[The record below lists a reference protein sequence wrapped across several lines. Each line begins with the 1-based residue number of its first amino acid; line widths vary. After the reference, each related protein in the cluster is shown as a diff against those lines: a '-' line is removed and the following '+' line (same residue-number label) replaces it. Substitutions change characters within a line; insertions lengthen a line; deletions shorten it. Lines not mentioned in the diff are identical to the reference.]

1 MTKGK
6 KLMDV
11 VFILDRSGSMRGT
24 EKDTISGYNGYINDF
39 KSKNAKITTILFDD
53 KYEMITK
60 RQNVN
65 EVPELTEQQY
75 YVRGC
80 TALLDAIGKSIKFME
95 KEKVEK
101 VMFIITTDGYEN
113 ASRKFNKEQIK
124 EMIQGHKEWEF
135 MYIGADIDS
144 YSEGQSIGINSSN
157 ISNYKKDSKGIS
169 RMFKAMCVAS
179 DAFCDEDC
187 IDSSWKE
194 GLEEYMEEN
203 KEKESNNTEI
213 ESNNTEIEW

>member
-1 MTKGK
+1 MLQMTKRK

-11 VFILDRSGSMRGT
+11 VFILDRSGSMRET
-24 EKDTISGYNGYINDF
+24 EKDIIGGYNGYINDF
-39 KSKNAKITTILFDD
+39 KSKNSKITTVLFDD

-65 EVPELTEQQY
+65 EVPELTEKQY

-95 KEKVEK
+95 KEKTEK

-113 ASRKFNKEQIK
+113 ASHKYNKEQIK

-144 YSEGQSIGINSSN
+144 YSEGQSIGISSSN
-157 ISNYKKDSKGIS
+157 ISNYKKDGKGIS
-169 RMFKAMCVAS
+169 KLFKALFVAS
-179 DAFCDEDC
+179 DVFCDEDC

-194 GLEEYMEEN
+194 ELEEYMEEN
-203 KEKESNNTEI
+203 EEKESNNTEI
-213 ESNNTEIEW
+213 EW

>member
-1 MTKGK
+1 MTKRK

-11 VFILDRSGSMRGT
+11 VFILDRSGSMRET
-24 EKDTISGYNGYINDF
+24 EKDIIGGYNGYINDF
-39 KSKNAKITTILFDD
+39 KSKNSKITTVLFDD

-65 EVPELTEQQY
+65 EVPELTEKQY

-95 KEKVEK
+95 KEEAEK

-113 ASRKFNKEQIK
+113 ASHKYNKEQIK

-144 YSEGQSIGINSSN
+144 YSEGQSIGISSSN
-157 ISNYKKDSKGIS
+157 ISNYKKDGKGIS
-169 RMFKAMCVAS
+169 KLFKALFVAS
-179 DAFCDEDC
+179 DVFCDEDC

-194 GLEEYMEEN
+194 ELEEYMEEN
-203 KEKESNNTEI
+203 EEKESNNTEI
-213 ESNNTEIEW
+213 EW

>member
-24 EKDTISGYNGYINDF
+24 EKDTISGYNGYINNF

-65 EVPELTEQQY
+65 EVLELTEQQY

-213 ESNNTEIEW
+213 EW

>member
-1 MTKGK
+1 MTKRK

-11 VFILDRSGSMRGT
+11 VFILDRSGSMRET
-24 EKDTISGYNGYINDF
+24 EKDIIGGYNGYINDF
-39 KSKNAKITTILFDD
+39 KSKNAKITTVLFDD

-65 EVPELTEQQY
+65 EVPELTEKQY

-80 TALLDAIGKSIKFME
+80 TALLDAIGNSIKFME
-95 KEKVEK
+95 KEKTEK

-113 ASRKFNKEQIK
+113 ASHKYNKEQIK

-144 YSEGQSIGINSSN
+144 YSEGQSIGISSSN
-157 ISNYKKDSKGIS
+157 ISNYKKDGKGIS
-169 RMFKAMCVAS
+169 KLFKAMFVAS
-179 DAFCDEDC
+179 DVFCDEDC

-194 GLEEYMEEN
+194 ELEEYMEEN
-203 KEKESNNTEI
+203 EEKESNNTEI
-213 ESNNTEIEW
+213 E

>member
-1 MTKGK
+1 MLEMTKRK

-11 VFILDRSGSMRGT
+11 VFILDRSGSMRET
-24 EKDTISGYNGYINDF
+24 EKDIIGGYNGYINDF
-39 KSKNAKITTILFDD
+39 KSKNAKITTVLFDD

-65 EVPELTEQQY
+65 EVSELTEKQY

-95 KEKVEK
+95 KEKAEK

-113 ASRKFNKEQIK
+113 ASHKYNKEQIK

-144 YSEGQSIGINSSN
+144 YSEGQSIGISSSN
-157 ISNYKKDSKGIS
+157 ISNYKKDGKGIS
-169 RMFKAMCVAS
+169 KLFKAMFVAS
-179 DAFCDEDC
+179 DVFCDEDC

-194 GLEEYMEEN
+194 ELEEYMEEN
-203 KEKESNNTEI
+203 EEKESNNTEI
-213 ESNNTEIEW
+213 EW

>member
-1 MTKGK
+1 MTKRK

-11 VFILDRSGSMRGT
+11 VFILDRSGSMRET
-24 EKDTISGYNGYINDF
+24 EKDIIGGYNGYINDF
-39 KSKNAKITTILFDD
+39 KSKNAKITTVLFDD

-65 EVPELTEQQY
+65 EVPELTEKQY

-80 TALLDAIGKSIKFME
+80 TALLDAIGKSIKFIE
-95 KEKVEK
+95 KEKTEK

-113 ASRKFNKEQIK
+113 ASHKYNKEQIK

-144 YSEGQSIGINSSN
+144 YSEGQSIGISSSN
-157 ISNYKKDSKGIS
+157 ISNYKKNGKGIS
-169 RMFKAMCVAS
+169 KLFKAMFVAS
-179 DAFCDEDC
+179 DVFCDEDC

-194 GLEEYMEEN
+194 ELEEYMEEN
-203 KEKESNNTEI
+203 EEKESNNTEI
-213 ESNNTEIEW
+213 EW

>member
-1 MTKGK
+1 MPKRK

-11 VFILDRSGSMRGT
+11 VFILDRSGSMRET
-24 EKDTISGYNGYINDF
+24 EKDIIGGYNGYINDF
-39 KSKNAKITTILFDD
+39 KSKNAKITTVLFDD

-65 EVPELTEQQY
+65 EVPELTEKQY

-95 KEKVEK
+95 KEKTEK

-113 ASRKFNKEQIK
+113 ASHKYNKEQIK

-144 YSEGQSIGINSSN
+144 YSEGQSIGISSSN
-157 ISNYKKDSKGIS
+157 ISNYKKDGKGIS
-169 RMFKAMCVAS
+169 KLFKAMFVAS
-179 DAFCDEDC
+179 DVFCDEDC

-194 GLEEYMEEN
+194 ELEEYMEEN
-203 KEKESNNTEI
+203 EEKEP
-213 ESNNTEIEW
+213 NNTEIEW

>member
-1 MTKGK
+1 MTKRK

-11 VFILDRSGSMRGT
+11 VFILDRSGSMRET
-24 EKDTISGYNGYINDF
+24 EKDIIGGYNGYINDF
-39 KSKNAKITTILFDD
+39 KSKNAKITTVLFDD

-65 EVPELTEQQY
+65 EVPELTEKQY

-95 KEKVEK
+95 KEKAEK

-113 ASRKFNKEQIK
+113 ASHKYNKEQIK

-144 YSEGQSIGINSSN
+144 YSEGQSIGISSSN
-157 ISNYKKDSKGIS
+157 ISNYKKDGKGIS
-169 RMFKAMCVAS
+169 KLFKAMFVAS
-179 DAFCDEDC
+179 DVFCDEDC

-194 GLEEYMEEN
+194 ELEEYMEEN
-203 KEKESNNTEI
+203 EEKESNNTEI
-213 ESNNTEIEW
+213 

>member
-1 MTKGK
+1 MTKRK

-24 EKDTISGYNGYINDF
+24 ENDTIGGYNGYINDF
-39 KSKNAKITTILFDD
+39 KSKNAKITTVLFDD

-65 EVPELTEQQY
+65 EVPELTEKQY

-95 KEKVEK
+95 KEEAEK

-113 ASRKFNKEQIK
+113 ASSKFTKEQIK
-124 EMIQGHKEWEF
+124 EMIQGHNEWEF

-157 ISNYKKDSKGIS
+157 ISNYKKDGRGIS
-169 RMFKAMCVAS
+169 KMFKAMFIAS
-179 DAFCDEDC
+179 DTFCDEDC

-194 GLEEYMEEN
+194 ELEEYMEEN
-203 KEKESNNTEI
+203 EEKEPD
-213 ESNNTEIEW
+213 NTEIEW

>member
-1 MTKGK
+1 MTKRK

-11 VFILDRSGSMRGT
+11 VFILDRSGSMRET
-24 EKDTISGYNGYINDF
+24 EKDIIGGYNGYINDF
-39 KSKNAKITTILFDD
+39 KSKNAKITTVLFDD

-65 EVPELTEQQY
+65 EVPELTEKQY

-95 KEKVEK
+95 KEKAEK

-113 ASRKFNKEQIK
+113 ASHKYNKEQIK

-135 MYIGADIDS
+135 MYLGADIDS
-144 YSEGQSIGINSSN
+144 YSEGQSIGISSSN
-157 ISNYKKDSKGIS
+157 ISNYKKDGKGIS
-169 RMFKAMCVAS
+169 KLFKAMFVAS
-179 DAFCDEDC
+179 DVFCDEDC

-194 GLEEYMEEN
+194 ELEEYMEEDE
-203 KEKESNNTEI
+203 EKESNNTEI
-213 ESNNTEIEW
+213 EW

>member
-1 MTKGK
+1 MLQMTKRK

-11 VFILDRSGSMRGT
+11 VFILDRSGSMRET
-24 EKDTISGYNGYINDF
+24 EKDIIGGYNGYINDF
-39 KSKNAKITTILFDD
+39 KSKNAKITTVLFDD

-65 EVPELTEQQY
+65 EVPELTEKQY

-95 KEKVEK
+95 KEKTEK

-113 ASRKFNKEQIK
+113 ASHKYNKEQIK

-144 YSEGQSIGINSSN
+144 YSEGQSIGISSSN
-157 ISNYKKDSKGIS
+157 ISNYKKDGKGIS
-169 RMFKAMCVAS
+169 KLFKAMFVAS
-179 DAFCDEDC
+179 DVFCDEDC

-194 GLEEYMEEN
+194 ELEEYMEEN
-203 KEKESNNTEI
+203 EEKESNNTEI
-213 ESNNTEIEW
+213 EW

>member
-1 MTKGK
+1 MLEMTKRK

-11 VFILDRSGSMRGT
+11 VFILDRSGSMRET
-24 EKDTISGYNGYINDF
+24 EKDIIGGYNGYINDF
-39 KSKNAKITTILFDD
+39 KSKNAKITTVLFDD

-65 EVPELTEQQY
+65 EVPELTEKQY

-95 KEKVEK
+95 KEKTEK

-113 ASRKFNKEQIK
+113 ASHKYNKEQIK

-144 YSEGQSIGINSSN
+144 YSEGQSIGISSSN
-157 ISNYKKDSKGIS
+157 ISNYKKDGKGIS
-169 RMFKAMCVAS
+169 KLFKALFVAS
-179 DAFCDEDC
+179 DVFCDEDC

-194 GLEEYMEEN
+194 ELEEYMEEDE
-203 KEKESNNTEI
+203 EKESNNTEI
-213 ESNNTEIEW
+213 EW